1 MVTLQHVC
9 KDLQKTT
16 QLALCLLSPAE
27 SETLSDLPHIFKV
40 RMEILLLFLL
50 LLLRLD
56 RQTGDSS
63 HLPLL
68 GIDKSAALPVV
79 LK

>member
-1 MVTLQHVC
+1 
-9 KDLQKTT
+9 
-16 QLALCLLSPAE
+16 
-27 SETLSDLPHIFKV
+27 
-40 RMEILLLFLL
+40 MEILL

-63 HLPLL
+63 HLTLL

-79 LK
+79 LKWQTVLLLRPFFSLFIL